1 MEYSVEDYKTF
12 FMLNSTGEPDRL
24 VSYIEYSVE
33 GYKTF
38 FMLNSTGEP
47 DRLVSYIE
55 YSVEGYKTYYASR
68 VIRWYD
74 PNYST

>member
-1 MEYSVEDYKTF
+1 
-12 FMLNSTGEPDRL
+12 MLNSTGEPDRL